1 MARPPTRGSSVQW
14 VSEKPE
20 AMEIFTTH
28 LANHG
33 FRILFVERLGWDHAS
48 GTLVADVDGQAFRF
62 DIIAH
67 KRGFQVIHCIAD
79 RYTLF
84 NRRRLRALQ
93 KQLLK
98 LAHEHIV
105 IYSCNE
111 PKKQV
116 WQWAVRLADGRRIR
130 HREHPFFS
138 ASPPLPLLSRLEK
151 LRFTLTEEETITLVD
166 ALERVRDAL
175 DIQAD
180 LDLFVNK
187 PRYAEQSD
195 QLALA
200 MKNGTGDDFHAF
212 VLFHR
217 PLAKWGTKRLKRWVG
232 LDEDDAEQIGML
244 TIMRAAKR
252 FRPELGFQFSTY
264 ATTSMHRDCH
274 RLGPNLALIIRVP
287 SNIYWTL
294 MRVGRTLHRLD
305 VRFGQPSGTR
315 FLKRLS
321 EQDPTF
327 QCRWQRFRAATEI
340 RSLSNLRSPEY
351 KEALRLV
358 APDGNP
364 LAEILRQ
371 SMTSEVLASAIDSL
385 SPDDATIIRLR
396 YGLDGEPQTLESVGV
411 LFGVTKERIRQ
422 RQLRIEG
429 ALRTAIL
436 KVLGD
441 LKEVA
446 SESESRASSEQTS
459 ESVSTSKTVLTDEV
473 SPNSKM
479 QSPHDPP
486 EITILRLQHR
496 DVQGGLFT
504 HAH

>member
-1 MARPPTRGSSVQW
+1 MH
-14 VSEKPE
+14 
-20 AMEIFTTH
+20 MESFTTH

-33 FRILFVERLGWDHAS
+33 FRLLFVERLGWDHAS
-48 GTLVADVDGQAFRF
+48 GTLVAEVDGQVFRF

-67 KRGFQVIHCIAD
+67 KRGFQVIHCVAD

-93 KQLLK
+93 KHLLK

-105 IYSCNE
+105 IYSCDE

-116 WQWAVRLADGRRIR
+116 WQWAVRLADGRRVR

-138 ASPPLPLLSRLEK
+138 SSPPLPLLSRLER
-151 LRFTLTEEETITLVD
+151 LRFTLAEEENITLVD

-200 MKNGTGDDFHAF
+200 MQNGSDEAFHAF

-217 PLAKWGTKRLKRWVG
+217 PLAKWGTRRLRRFVG
-232 LDEDDAEQIGML
+232 LDEEDAEQIGM
-244 TIMRAAKR
+244 IAIIHAAKH
-252 FRPELGFQFSTY
+252 FRPELGYQFSTY
-264 ATTSMHRDCH
+264 ATIAIHKQCARY
-274 RLGPNLALIIRVP
+274 GPYYALIVRIPSKVYWEYRRLIRV
-287 SNIYWTL
+287 SE
-294 MRVGRTLHRLD
+294 RLD
-305 VRFGQPSGTR
+305 VRFGHSSGAR
-315 FLKRLS
+315 FLERAA

-327 QCRWQRFRAATEI
+327 RWRWQRIRATTEI
-340 RSLSNLRSPEY
+340 RSLSDPRAPEC

-358 APDGNP
+358 APNGDP
-364 LAEILRQ
+364 LAEIIRQ
-371 SMTSEVLASAIDSL
+371 SMSNEVLVSAIESL

-411 LFGVTKERIRQ
+411 RFSVTKERIRQ
-422 RQLRIEG
+422 RQLKIEK
-429 ALRTAIL
+429 ALRKAIL
-436 KVLGD
+436 EMLGD
-441 LKEVA
+441 SEDATTILEENATVEHTIETVA
-446 SESESRASSEQTS
+446 QRETLPANEKSPDNSEIR
-459 ESVSTSKTVLTDEV
+459 
-473 SPNSKM
+473 SP
-479 QSPHDPP
+479 QDPP
-486 EITILRLQHR
+486 EITILRLHRR

-504 HAH
+504 HVH